1 MSAADENES
10 TDDRSGH
17 NTSALGLHL
26 GFETSP
32 AAAEARICGEEL
44 ASGSALLV
52 VKRGRNAGARF
63 VLNQPVTTA
72 GRLPQSDVLLDDVTV
87 SRRHAEFRAEH
98 GEYRVVDTG
107 SLNRIYVNRQPVES
121 AILTNGDE
129 IQIGKFRLVFLNTA
143 PTC

>member
-1 MSAADENES
+1 MSAADDNES
-10 TDDRSGH
+10 TDNGSGH
-17 NTSALGLHL
+17 NTSALGLDL
-26 GFETSP
+26 EFENSA
-32 AAAEARICGEEL
+32 AAAEAGICGAES
-44 ASGSALLV
+44 ATGSALLV
-52 VKRGRNAGARF
+52 VKRGRNVGARF

-72 GRLPQSDVLLDDVTV
+72 GRLPRSDVLLDDVTV

-107 SLNRIYVNRQPVES
+107 SLNRTYVNRQPVES

-143 PTC
+143 PTG